1 MLQKTNTT
9 LLIIKNKNKKT
20 EECSRGVF
28 PENYF
33 IGKELKNMLTE
44 EFVSIE
50 CSLDGKLSSVSSV

>member
-33 IGKELKNMLTE
+33 ICKELKKHAYGRIC
-44 EFVSIE
+44 F
-50 CSLDGKLSSVSSV
+50 D